1 MINNYITMANFL
13 KVLIKIVD
21 FLALLLPF
29 LSKVSKEEEKKK
41 KIDEEY
47 SDKFDKVE

>member
-1 MINNYITMANFL
+1 MINNYITMSNFL

-41 KIDEEY
+41 RDEEY